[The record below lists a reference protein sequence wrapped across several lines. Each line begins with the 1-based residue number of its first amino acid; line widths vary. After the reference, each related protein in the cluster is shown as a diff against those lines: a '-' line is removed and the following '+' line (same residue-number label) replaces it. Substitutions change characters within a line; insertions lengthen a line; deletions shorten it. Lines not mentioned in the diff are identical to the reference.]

1 VADGRS
7 LCRDRE
13 ALLFG
18 GTPDGSHTF
27 EGDGIKSGLGRLAAA
42 ACRWIDCGINALAA
56 LVCSSH
62 IVKVLKCHNSGHA
75 ERMKSM
81 IDGSF
86 GVSRSWLVT

>member
-42 ACRWIDCGINALAA
+42 AVDASTAARWIDCGLMDRLRNQ
-56 LVCSSH
+56 CF
-62 IVKVLKCHNSGHA
+62 G
-75 ERMKSM
+75 
-81 IDGSF
+81 GF
-86 GVSRSWLVT
+86 GV